1 MPIDASVLTIDLE
14 ERAAWRRAL
23 KVTVPAEVVSAER
36 QKITNRIAKQV
47 RMPGF
52 RAGKTPPSVVEK
64 RYGQAV
70 NRELVD
76 QMVSDAYQAALEQAD
91 QRPISEGEIEDISWQ
106 PEEDLR
112 FEITFDVR
120 PEIELSRVTGFS
132 VDRPSAE
139 VGDAEVDRVVERLRD
154 QNGAWRPIEEG
165 RPSAGEMVSLTATQL
180 EDGEPDAEPQ
190 EYDLVLGQGEA
201 IEDVEAAICTLEV
214 GESGEFTVT
223 FPDDFP
229 NEERRGDTQEIRL
242 ELRARK
248 VRDLP
253 DVDDEFAQSVGEFES
268 VEELRTRIR
277 EDLEQEATNQAESV
291 VRGQLLDHIIEAN
304 PFDVPI
310 SMVNRY
316 LDQVLGDGKGADPQR
331 FAQARESV
339 KGEAERAVKRM
350 MVIERIADTQS
361 LGADDD
367 QIDDRVQEIAEA
379 NDSSPAKV
387 YAELQKSGN
396 LERLEREI
404 TERRVFDWLLE
415 QSEIR
420 STDPTS

>member
-1 MPIDASVLTIDLE
+1 MPIDASDLKIDLE
-14 ERAAWRRAL
+14 EGAAWRRTL
-23 KVTVPAEVVSAER
+23 KVTVPAALVTAER
-36 QKITNRIAKQV
+36 SKITSRIAKQV

-64 RYGQAV
+64 KYGQAV

-76 QMVSDAYQAALEQAD
+76 QMVNDAYQAALAQSD

-106 PEEDLR
+106 PEQDLT
-112 FEITFDVR
+112 FEISFDIR
-120 PEIELSRVTGFS
+120 PEVELSRVTGFA
-132 VDRPSAE
+132 VERPSSD
-139 VGDAEVDRVVERLRD
+139 VGDTEVDEVVERLRE
-154 QNGAWRPIEEG
+154 QNGAWQPVEEG
-165 RPSAGEMVSLTATQL
+165 RPTAGDMVSLTATQL

-201 IEDVEAAICTLEV
+201 IEDVESAVYTLEV
-214 GESGEFTVT
+214 GETGDFTVT

-253 DVDDEFAQSVGEFES
+253 EVDDDFAKSVGDFES
-268 VEELRTRIR
+268 VDDLRARIR
-277 EDLEQEATNQAESV
+277 EDLEKEAESQAQSV

-304 PFDVPI
+304 PFDVPV

-316 LDQVLGDGKGADPQR
+316 LDQVLGDGEGADPQQL
-331 FAQARESV
+331 AQARESV

-350 MVIERIADTQS
+350 MVIERVADMQS
-361 LGADDD
+361 LRADDD
-367 QIDDRVQEIAEA
+367 QIDDRVQEIADA
-379 NDSSPAKV
+379 NDTNPSKV

-415 QSEIR
+415 QSDVTPAA
-420 STDPTS
+420 S